1 MPPTPT
7 AVRLTV
13 TGPAAFAGAFVDA
26 LQRHGVEVFEF
37 EAPPAA
43 RSLDVEQIVTVP
55 LVVALDDDG
64 IEAAVRDFL
73 EEFPEGIVREP
84 DVGLG

>member
-1 MPPTPT
+1 MMQTPS

-26 LQRHGVEVFEF
+26 LQRHGVDVLEF

-43 RSLDVEQIVTVP
+43 RTLDVDRVVTVP